1 MAVHKMSSGSR
12 SCCTCMGGQVRLASK
27 ILTSFERKKLRA
39 RSSEKLNLTPLQE
52 I

>member
-1 MAVHKMSSGSR
+1 MPENRMSSGSR
-12 SCCTCMGGQVRLASK
+12 SCGTCMDGQVRLASK
-27 ILTSFERKKLRA
+27 ILTSFESKKLRA